1 VELRKVASKKWLKFL
16 TLLLTAMI
24 IATASAAVYYSL
36 SMEPR
41 ATITDAAVKFVS
53 GTDWPGESIGV
64 NGTWCVVSLKAYPN
78 ATLTYDEPLNLSETS
93 GSDRQFRLV
102 HSSITPASGWST
114 ANWTF
119 INFTIMDE
127 SGGAVAGGSF
137 DYYVTGSGA
146 SATWQ
151 TPTMGSDITIPAN
164 TMYTIKIET
173 KAAEGAWLNEVVN
186 IVITVD
192 VTE

>member
-1 VELRKVASKKWLKFL
+1 MELRKIASRKWMKFL
-16 TLLLTAMI
+16 TLLLTAMF

-36 SMEPR
+36 SMQPSVTVSE
-41 ATITDAAVKFVS
+41 AAVKFVS
-53 GTDWPGESIGV
+53 GTDWPGGNMGV
-64 NGTWCVVSLKAYPN
+64 NGTWCTISLKAYPN

-102 HSSITPASGWST
+102 HQSITPASGWSA

-119 INFTIMDE
+119 INFTIMNE
-127 SGGAVAGGSF
+127 TGNAVSGGSF
-137 DYYVTGSGA
+137 DYYTTGSGA
-146 SATWQ
+146 GTTWQ
-151 TPTMGSDITIPAN
+151 TPSMSDLTLPAD

-173 KAAEGAWLNEVVN
+173 KAVEGAWLNQVVN
-186 IVITVD
+186 LVITVD